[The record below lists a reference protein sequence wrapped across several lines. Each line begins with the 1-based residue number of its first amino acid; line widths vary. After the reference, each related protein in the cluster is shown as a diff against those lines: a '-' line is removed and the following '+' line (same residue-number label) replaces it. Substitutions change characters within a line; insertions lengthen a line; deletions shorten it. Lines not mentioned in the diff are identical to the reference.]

1 MTVVIAEWSWV
12 KSARASS
19 PLLIAK
25 VVGFA
30 GAGMLVVAVA
40 IKDYGSEAGVNM
52 KSFMKGGGVSS
63 PQFPSPTLAKS

>member
-1 MTVVIAEWSWV
+1 MMTVVIAEWSWV

-30 GAGMLVVAVA
+30 GAGMLVVAV
-40 IKDYGSEAGVNM
+40 KDYGGEAVVNM
-52 KSFMKGGGVSS
+52 KSFMKGGVPSS
-63 PQFPSPTLAKS
+63 QFPSPTLAKS

>member
-40 IKDYGSEAGVNM
+40 MKDYGGEAVVNM
-52 KSFMKGGGVSS
+52 KSFMKGGGSLIPIS
-63 PQFPSPTLAKS
+63 QPNFG